1 MLIFG
6 SKIFFD
12 FKFINFKEFFSTQVI
27 HLYVVKHMNA
37 TCQIKSLQRIS
48 TLVHVAFIVMF
59 ASQSPKYLQKNISPS
74 NCSSLQYVVIHHCAA
89 IVHNKIFFFNVFKG
103 IPRCINNTKVLW
115 LSVIY

>member
-1 MLIFG
+1 M
-6 SKIFFD
+6 
-12 FKFINFKEFFSTQVI
+12 NFKEFFSTQVI

-74 NCSSLQYVVIHHCAA
+74 ICSSLQYVVIHHCAA
-89 IVHNKIFFFNVFKG
+89 IVHNKNFFLMSLRGYQRV
-103 IPRCINNTKVLW
+103 
-115 LSVIY
+115 